1 MYKMYVTHWRCKMAI
16 IQIYLKKSFTRG
28 RYEKQ
33 ENVRLSI
40 LRIGVKYT

>member
-1 MYKMYVTHWRCKMAI
+1 MLHIGGVKWQSFKYI
-16 IQIYLKKSFTRG
+16 LKKRFTRG

>member
-1 MYKMYVTHWRCKMAI
+1 MAI
-16 IQIYLKKSFTRG
+16 IQIYLKKKNFTRG